1 MQMVTQHEHQP
12 KTIWEGLRAGS
23 IRKSGSSHGYGG
35 LEFLDTPAQVL
46 EVHLSRGLR
55 ERKPLLFLPLFDSQ
69 DPQLV
74 LTAIYIYRPAIYI
87 YGRSLRSNLKDED
100 NAQIVNAFRKLL
112 ERRDA
117 RIRFAAIETLGRS
130 RLLNVNDVQ
139 HGLNDSA
146 LCVRFVTAS
155 CLDRLIETPRYNN
168 EGKLVVNQQQI
179 EELLKTKRQ
188 LAPILLEHLNDTHY
202 SVRSNV
208 SSEFRG
214 MFKKRVRTERGG
226 IRYVPASTLPKKLD
240 WVRSDWQTREE
251 TKQQW
256 KTWWAEHG
264 EEALRFAHPPQ
275 D

>member
-1 MQMVTQHEHQP
+1 MVTQDEHQP

-23 IRKSGSSHGYGG
+23 IRKSGSSHGYDG
-35 LEFLDTPAQVL
+35 LEFRDTPAQVL
-46 EVHLSRGLR
+46 EVHLSRGLI

-74 LTAIYIYRPAIYI
+74 LTAIYIYRPAICYI
-87 YGRSLRSNLKDED
+87 YRRSLRGNLKDED
-100 NAQIVNAFRKLL
+100 EARIVNAFRKLL

-117 RIRFAAIETLGRS
+117 RIRFAAIETLGKN

-139 HGLNDSA
+139 HGLNDRA

-155 CLDRLIETPRYNN
+155 WLDGLIETPRYNN
-168 EGKLVVNQQQI
+168 EGKLVVNQQEI
-179 EELLKTKRQ
+179 EKLLNMKRE

-214 MFKKRVRTERGG
+214 MFKKRVRTESGR
-226 IRYVPASTLPKKLD
+226 ICSVLAPTLPKKLD
-240 WVRSDWQTREE
+240 WIRSDWQTREE

-256 KTWWAEHG
+256 KTWWTEHG
-264 EEALRFAHPPQ
+264 EEALQFAHPPQ